1 MIAPIV
7 FIGMETS
14 GAFRQRF
21 RARGWNAISADLLP
35 AEDDGEGHI
44 QDDVD
49 TVLNYLLA
57 RGQWPSLAIFH
68 PTCTYLTNSAEWAF
82 NDPDFVRY
90 PGVGYHQ
97 KVQPETLVG
106 AARRAARAA
115 ALDDIRRWM
124 RLPIQRKVFENPRG
138 AIATAIRPA
147 DQIVQPY
154 EFGDDAS
161 KATCFWFCDR
171 EGQPLRDMRIPVD
184 PAKRVA
190 GRLVVSKRNIAGVPC
205 GWVERW
211 GNQTDSG
218 QNRLSPG
225 PDRWKE
231 RSRTY
236 PGLADAAV
244 AHWSYQE
251 PRGVFA

>member
-1 MIAPIV
+1 MSAPIV

-49 TVLNYLLA
+49 TVLDYLFA
-57 RGQWPSLAIFH
+57 RGLWPSLAIFH

-82 NDPDFVRY
+82 SDPDFERY

-97 KVQPETLVG
+97 RVKSDTLTG

-115 ALDDIRRWM
+115 ALEDIRRWM
-124 RLPIQRKVFENPRG
+124 HLPIQRKVFENPRG
-138 AIATAIRPA
+138 AIATAIRPV

-154 EFGDDAS
+154 QFGDDAS
-161 KATCFWFCDR
+161 KATCFWFCDKH
-171 EGQPLRDMRIPVD
+171 GQPLPDMRIPLN
-184 PAKRVA
+184 PARFVPPTLRPNGKRY
-190 GRLVVSKRNIAGVPC
+190 
-205 GWVERW
+205 W
-211 GNQTDSG
+211 GNQTDTG

-251 PRGVFA
+251 PRGVFT